1 MILLTIHCC
10 ILALL
15 LVIMHRLFIDQLIS
29 ENTYIANQIRYFLS
43 KTIILFVITFFF
55 CFFSPINSTKFILS
69 SLGIFIV
76 FHFIEALIIQNKFDM
91 KESNG

>member
-10 ILALL
+10 ILVLL

-43 KTIILFVITFFF
+43 KTTILFATTFFF

-69 SLGIFIV
+69 SLTIFII
-76 FHFIEALIIQNKFDM
+76 FHFTEAMVIQKKINMRDF
-91 KESNG
+91 NG

>member
-10 ILALL
+10 ISALL

-43 KTIILFVITFFF
+43 KTTILFATTFFF

-69 SLGIFIV
+69 SLMIFIV
-76 FHFIEALIIQNKFDM
+76 FHFIEAVVIQKKINM
-91 KESNG
+91 KDFNG

>member
-29 ENTYIANQIRYFLS
+29 KNTYIANQIRYFLS
-43 KTIILFVITFFF
+43 KTTILFATTFFF

-76 FHFIEALIIQNKFDM
+76 FHFIEALIIQNKLDM